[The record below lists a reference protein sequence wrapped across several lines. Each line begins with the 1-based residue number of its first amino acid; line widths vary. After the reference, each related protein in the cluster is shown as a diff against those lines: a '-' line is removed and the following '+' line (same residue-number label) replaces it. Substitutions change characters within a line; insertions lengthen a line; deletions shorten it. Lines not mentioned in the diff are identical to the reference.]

1 VEVERNGKCLDEPG
15 PAAAKHLGASYVKN
29 RKTVDSS
36 SQLVVV
42 TGGSQGIGRA
52 LVERFL
58 RAGYAVATCARSAEG
73 LAQLQ
78 AAMPAAA
85 LARLHTLP
93 ADLGQWHDCQRFTDF
108 VCGLGLPLAALVNN
122 AGGFVP
128 GRLQDEP
135 ADGSRLREMLS
146 TNLLSAYDVTHALLP
161 TFITQRQGHIFTVCS
176 TASLMAYPNG
186 GSYGIAKFALL
197 GFTKTLR
204 EELKTQGI
212 RVTAVLPGATLTRS
226 WEGVGEDATRFIR
239 CEDVAEAV
247 FSAFLLSPQAV
258 VEELVIRPQLGD
270 LL

>member
-1 VEVERNGKCLDEPG
+1 M
-15 PAAAKHLGASYVKN
+15 
-29 RKTVDSS
+29 
-36 SQLVVV
+36 

-58 RAGYAVATCARSAEG
+58 RAGYAVATCARSQEG
-73 LAQLQ
+73 LAQLR
-78 AAMPAAA
+78 AA
-85 LARLHTLP
+85 LPTAALDRLHTQP
-93 ADLGQWHDCQRFTDF
+93 ADLGQWESCQHFTSF
-108 VCGLGLPLAALVNN
+108 VLGLGLPLAALVNN
-122 AGGFVP
+122 TGAFLP

-135 ADGSRLREMLS
+135 ADGSRLREMLGA
-146 TNLLSAYDVTHALLP
+146 NLLSAYDVTRALLP
-161 TFITQRQGHIFTVCS
+161 ALLAQRSGHIFTVCS
-176 TASLMAYPNG
+176 TASLIPYPNG

-226 WEGVGEDATRFIR
+226 WDGVGQPPERFIR

-247 FSAFLLSPQAV
+247 FSAFSLSPQAV